1 MNNNNNLDNNPN
13 QSKQKSPLKEGGNQ
27 SSQPNQHEYY
37 EMMIGGKYQIGQKIG
52 AGSFGE
58 IYHAISLQSKEDVA
72 VKVEKKLRR
81 KIMDSNNN
89 NNNNNINNNGWND
102 PNSPIP
108 PPPPE
113 TPMMVEPPQYQYQES
128 KHSQLKREAKIYS
141 MLHGEGM

>member
-1 MNNNNNLDNNPN
+1 MSNNNNLDNNPN
-13 QSKQKSPLKEGGNQ
+13 QSKQKSPLKERGNQ
-27 SSQPNQHEYY
+27 TTQPNQHEYY

-89 NNNNNINNNGWND
+89 NNDNINNNGWND